1 MDRGAWWAV
10 VYGVTQSWTRL
21 KRLSSSN
28 RLTSF
33 NMTISTPIY
42 LAANG
47 IILFFFFF
55 LQLSNIP
62 WYICITS
69 SLSIPLLM
77 DSMHLKNYLFSFGC
91 AGSSLL
97 LELFSS
103 CSLGYSSLRWAG
115 FLSLWLLWLQSIGS
129 RAGGLQWLQHT
140 ASVGVVHG
148 LSCPTVHGIFLDQ
161 GVNMSPLHW
170 QADSYPLHHLE
181 STTQ

>member
-1 MDRGAWWAV
+1 M
-10 VYGVTQSWTRL
+10 

-33 NMTISTPIY
+33 NMTVSTPIY

-47 IILFFFFF
+47 IILFFFF

-129 RAGGLQWLQHT
+129 RARGLQWLQHT

-170 QADSYPLHHLE
+170 EADSYPLHHQE